1 MSPTATC
8 HITWKSWTATPPGA
22 RKRWPSA
29 AGERICLTF
38 SCARPR
44 RFSKCTSCVLVC
56 WMGGEVR
63 CCPASRRCMC
73 SSSTSGYGICSIK
86 SMSKT
91 FLLTGEFPP
100 MQTGIARMMG
110 EVTRRYPRGE
120 LLVSTGQHRDSQDS
134 DVRFS
139 GAVVDRLPVP
149 SKALRNLAGLL
160 FWSRRVASLA
170 RQHKPRFAW
179 CDSIRP
185 CTYPAKWMHERVGT
199 KYGVFVHGGDLLK
212 ELHAIH
218 HSRFARK
225 TAKALLGSAVA
236 VVANSQWTREQAQKV
251 LRELGLDPLAE
262 TVRLVPLG
270 TDPEQFRPGIDTH
283 AVRARYHIN
292 GQAPWVLTVARLEA
306 YKGVDMALRAV
317 AQCRHDGLAVFNIA
331 NAYIGVSRRAD
342 GSRVEGFGVA
352 LAEASASGLPVIA
365 GQSGGLAE
373 AVNDGETGFVVNPDD
388 PDAVA
393 AALKRLLGDQLLA
406 RRLGQAGRKAIE
418 TYYNWDRVIRDLRD
432 IESQVS
438 S

>member
-1 MSPTATC
+1 M
-8 HITWKSWTATPPGA
+8 
-22 RKRWPSA
+22 
-29 AGERICLTF
+29 L
-38 SCARPR
+38 
-44 RFSKCTSCVLVC
+44 
-56 WMGGEVR
+56 
-63 CCPASRRCMC
+63 
-73 SSSTSGYGICSIK
+73 SSGSSNGVA
-86 SMSKT
+86 KT

-110 EVTRRYPRGE
+110 ELTRRYPRGD
-120 LLVSTGQHRDSQDS
+120 LLVSTGQHRDAQDS

-139 GAVVDRLPVP
+139 GAVIDRMPLP
-149 SKALRNLAGLL
+149 SKALRNIAGLL

-262 TVRLVPLG
+262 QVKVVPLG
-270 TDPEQFRPGIDTH
+270 TDPEQFKPGLD
-283 AVRARYHIN
+283 AREVRARYRLN
-292 GQAPWVLTVARLEA
+292 GDPWVITVARLET
-306 YKGVDMALRAV
+306 YKGIDMALKAV
-317 AQCRHDGLAVFNIA
+317 AECRRAGLAVNYLVVGAGKKKKTYLKLADELDIA
-331 NAYIGVSRRAD
+331 AAVRFVGNVPDPDLPLLLNAATAYLGVSRRAD
-342 GSRVEGFGVA
+342 GTRVEGFGVA
-352 LAEASASGLPVIA
+352 LAEASACGLPVIA

-373 AVNDGETGFVVNPDD
+373 AVNDGETGLVVNPDD
-388 PDAVA
+388 AAAVA
-393 AALKRLLGDQLLA
+393 AALKRLVSDQLFA

-418 TYYNWDRVIRDLRD
+418 TYYNWDRVIRDLLD

>member
-1 MSPTATC
+1 MP
-8 HITWKSWTATPPGA
+8 
-22 RKRWPSA
+22 
-29 AGERICLTF
+29 
-38 SCARPR
+38 
-44 RFSKCTSCVLVC
+44 
-56 WMGGEVR
+56 
-63 CCPASRRCMC
+63 
-73 SSSTSGYGICSIK
+73 
-86 SMSKT
+86 KT

-134 DVRFS
+134 DVRFN

-149 SKALRNLAGLL
+149 NKALRNLAGLL
-160 FWSRRVASLA
+160 FWSRRVATLA
-170 RQHKPRFAW
+170 RQFKPRFAW

-185 CTYPAKWMHERVGT
+185 CTYPAKWMHERIGT
-199 KYGVFVHGGDLLK
+199 RYGVFVHGGDLLK

-225 TAKALLGSAVA
+225 TAKALFGSADA
-236 VVANSQWTREQAQKV
+236 VVANSQWTREQAQTV
-251 LRELGLDPLAE
+251 LRELGLDPLADH
-262 TVRLVPLG
+262 VKLVPLG
-270 TDPEQFRPGIDTH
+270 TDPEQFRPGIDTQ
-283 AVRARYHIN
+283 AVRSRYRMN
-292 GQAPWVLTVARLEA
+292 GGDWVLTVARLEA
-306 YKGVDMALRAV
+306 YKGVDTSLKAV
-317 AQCRHDGLAVFNIA
+317 AQVRSEGHDVNYLVVGSGKQRKSYERLAKELGIAEHVRFVGNVPEAELPALFNTA
-331 NAYIGVSRRAD
+331 TAYIGVSRRAD

-352 LAEASASGLPVIA
+352 LAEASACGLPVIA

-373 AVNDGETGFVVNPDD
+373 AVHDGETGLVVDPDD
-388 PDAVA
+388 PAAVA
-393 AALKRLLGDQLLA
+393 AALKRLLDDQLLA

>member
-1 MSPTATC
+1 MA
-8 HITWKSWTATPPGA
+8 
-22 RKRWPSA
+22 
-29 AGERICLTF
+29 
-38 SCARPR
+38 
-44 RFSKCTSCVLVC
+44 
-56 WMGGEVR
+56 
-63 CCPASRRCMC
+63 
-73 SSSTSGYGICSIK
+73 
-86 SMSKT
+86 KT

-110 EVTRRYPRGE
+110 EVARRYPRGE
-120 LLVSTGQHRDSQDS
+120 LLVSTGQHRDSLDS
-134 DVRFS
+134 DVRFN

-225 TAKALLGSAVA
+225 TAKALFGSAVA
-236 VVANSQWTREQAQKV
+236 VVANSQWTREQAQTV

-262 TVRLVPLG
+262 HVRLVPLG
-270 TDPEQFRPGIDTH
+270 TDPEQFRPGIDTR
-283 AVRARYHIN
+283 AVRERYDVN
-292 GQAPWVLTVARLEA
+292 GTGTWVLTVARLEP
-306 YKGVDMALRAV
+306 YKGVDTALHAV
-317 AQCRHDGLAVFNIA
+317 AQCRQDGLDVNYLVVGSGKKRKEYQKLASELGIADHVRLVGNVPEAELPAVFNLA
-331 NAYIGVSRRAD
+331 TAYVGVSRKAD

-373 AVNDGETGFVVNPDD
+373 AVREGETGFVVD
-388 PDAVA
+388 PDEPQSVA
-393 AALKRLLGDQLLA
+393 AAMKRLVGDQLLA

>member
-1 MSPTATC
+1 M
-8 HITWKSWTATPPGA
+8 
-22 RKRWPSA
+22 
-29 AGERICLTF
+29 
-38 SCARPR
+38 
-44 RFSKCTSCVLVC
+44 V
-56 WMGGEVR
+56 
-63 CCPASRRCMC
+63 
-73 SSSTSGYGICSIK
+73 
-86 SMSKT
+86 KT

-110 EVTRRYPRGE
+110 EVARRYPPGE

-251 LRELGLDPLAE
+251 LRELGLDRLAE
-262 TVRLVPLG
+262 ELNIDDHVRFVGNVP
-270 TDPEQFRPGIDTH
+270 
-283 AVRARYHIN
+283 
-292 GQAPWVLTVARLEA
+292 EA
-306 YKGVDMALRAV
+306 ELP
-317 AQCRHDGLAVFNIA
+317 AVFNIA
-331 NAYIGVSRRAD
+331 NVYVGVSRRAD

-352 LAEASASGLPVIA
+352 LAEASACGLPVIA

-373 AVNDGETGFVVNPDD
+373 AVHDGETGLVVNPDD

-393 AALKRLLGDQLLA
+393 TALKRLVSDQLFA

-418 TYYNWDRVIRDLRD
+418 TYYNWDRVIRDLLD

>member
-1 MSPTATC
+1 MA
-8 HITWKSWTATPPGA
+8 
-22 RKRWPSA
+22 
-29 AGERICLTF
+29 
-38 SCARPR
+38 
-44 RFSKCTSCVLVC
+44 
-56 WMGGEVR
+56 
-63 CCPASRRCMC
+63 
-73 SSSTSGYGICSIK
+73 
-86 SMSKT
+86 KT

-110 EVTRRYPRGE
+110 ELTRRYPRGE

-134 DVRFS
+134 DASFQ
-139 GAVVDRLPVP
+139 GAVVDRMPVP

-160 FWSRRVASLA
+160 FWSRRVATLA

-225 TAKALLGSAVA
+225 TAKALFGSAVA
-236 VVANSQWTREQAQKV
+236 VVANSQWTREQAQTV

-262 TVRLVPLG
+262 TVRVVPLG
-270 TDPEQFRPGIDTH
+270 TDPEQFRPGIDTR
-283 AVRARYHIN
+283 AVRTRYGLN
-292 GQAPWVLTVARLEA
+292 GGGTWVLTVARLEP
-306 YKGVDMALRAV
+306 YKGVDMALKAV
-317 AQCRHDGLAVFNIA
+317 AQCRHDGLDVSYLVVGSGKRRKAYEKLAAELSIADHVRFVGNVPEAELPAVFNIA
-331 NAYIGVSRRAD
+331 TAYVGVSRRAD

-352 LAEASASGLPVIA
+352 LAEASACGLPVIA

-373 AVNDGETGFVVNPDD
+373 AVQDGETGLVVD
-388 PDAVA
+388 PDEPAAVA
-393 AALKRLLGDQLLA
+393 GALKRLIGDQLLA
-406 RRLGQAGRKAIE
+406 RRLGQAGRKSIE
-418 TYYNWDRVIRDLRD
+418 TYYNWDRVIRDLLD

>member
-1 MSPTATC
+1 
-8 HITWKSWTATPPGA
+8 
-22 RKRWPSA
+22 
-29 AGERICLTF
+29 
-38 SCARPR
+38 
-44 RFSKCTSCVLVC
+44 
-56 WMGGEVR
+56 
-63 CCPASRRCMC
+63 
-73 SSSTSGYGICSIK
+73 
-86 SMSKT
+86 MSKT

-120 LLVSTGQHRDSQDS
+120 LLVSTGQHRDSLDS

-185 CTYPAKWMHERVGT
+185 CTYPAKWVHERVGT

-225 TAKALLGSAVA
+225 TAKALFGSAVA
-236 VVANSQWTREQAQKV
+236 VVANSQWTREQAQTV

-262 TVRLVPLG
+262 HVRLVPLG
-270 TDPEQFRPGIDTH
+270 TDPEQFRPGIDTR
-283 AVRARYHIN
+283 AVRARYRVN
-292 GQAPWVLTVARLEA
+292 GADRPWALTVARLEP
-306 YKGVDMALRAV
+306 YKGVDTALKAV
-317 AQCRHDGLAVFNIA
+317 ARCRQEGVELNYLVVGSGKKRKAYQALAEDLGIAEYVRFIGNVPEAELPAIFNTA
-331 NAYIGVSRRAD
+331 AVYIGVSRRAD

-352 LAEASASGLPVIA
+352 LAEASACGLPVVA
-365 GQSGGLAE
+365 GQAGGLAE
-373 AVNDGETGFVVNPDD
+373 AVSDGETGLVVNPEE
-388 PDAVA
+388 PEAVA

-406 RRLGQAGRKAIE
+406 RRMGQAGRKAIE